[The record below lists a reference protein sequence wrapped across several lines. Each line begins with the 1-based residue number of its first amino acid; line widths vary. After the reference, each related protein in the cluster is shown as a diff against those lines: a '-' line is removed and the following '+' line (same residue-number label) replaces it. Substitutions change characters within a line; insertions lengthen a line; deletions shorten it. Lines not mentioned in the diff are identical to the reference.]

1 MHPRPSRA
9 AGRGIGDVMR
19 MLARKLPF
27 YALTFVIAITIDFLI
42 PRLMPGNALD
52 AVLAKAGSQMGS
64 PQALRA
70 LEKLYGVDNPA
81 SLPTQYAQFW
91 ADLLHGNLGISTSS
105 YPTPVTSVIATA
117 LPWTIALVGTATVI
131 SFMIG
136 TVIGVLVAWRRGS
149 WLDNLLPVT
158 TFFQAAPYFF
168 LAFLAIELFSVKLGW
183 FPYGLGQNQ
192 LDYQTGLAPGH
203 VLDVVDHALLPALT
217 IVVASAAGWTV
228 GMRNQM
234 LTTMD
239 EDYVLIAQ
247 AKGIP
252 KRRVIWYAARNAILP
267 SVSGFSLAI
276 GFVISG
282 ALLTEIVFAYPG
294 IGFVLYQAVIN
305 HDAPLMQG
313 IFLIITLAVLAANLL
328 ADFAYLLLDPRTR
341 QEA

>member
-1 MHPRPSRA
+1 
-9 AGRGIGDVMR
+9 MR
-19 MLARKLPF
+19 MLARRLPF
-27 YALTFVIAITIDFLI
+27 YAITFVIAITIDFFI

-70 LEKLYGVDNPA
+70 LEKLYGVNNPA
-81 SLPTQYAQFW
+81 GLPTQYTQFW
-91 ADLLHGNLGISTSS
+91 ARLVHGDLGISTSS
-105 YPTPVTSVIATA
+105 YPTPVTAVIGTA
-117 LPWTIALVGTATVI
+117 LPWTVALVGVATVI
-131 SFMIG
+131 SFVLG
-136 TVIGVLVAWRRGS
+136 TLIGVLVAWRRGS

-168 LAFLAIELFSVKLGW
+168 LAFLAIEVFSVKLGW

-192 LDYQTGLAPGH
+192 LDYQTGLAPSH
-203 VLDVVDHALLPALT
+203 VADVLDHALLPALT
-217 IVVASAAGWTV
+217 IVVASAAGWIV

-234 LTTMD
+234 LSTMD

-247 AKGIP
+247 AKGLP
-252 KRRVIWYAARNAILP
+252 KRRVVWYAARNAILP

-294 IGFVLYQAVIN
+294 LGFVLYQAVIN

-328 ADFAYLLLDPRTR
+328 ADFAYLVLDPRIR